1 MSMVSN
7 HFPEALCLQDVVPH
21 ADPRDWVQPAD
32 ETADLEF
39 AAFLAEEQE
48 RHYQEQLACPFY
60 IAWLDREAAIR
71 MGEAV

>member
-7 HFPEALCLQDVVPH
+7 HFPEALCLQDVRGV
-21 ADPRDWVQPAD
+21 DPRDYVQPAD

-48 RHYQEQLACPFY
+48 RHYQEQLADPFY

-71 MGEAV
+71 LGEAV